1 MRTFIS
7 TQYTPNGNA
16 IEVFDYRALQTE
28 MNGVDSA
35 LTVLQQSVLGIDER
49 IAKLEDTVKTLERLV
64 TFCATRYPEVVNEFL
79 VTERTKIRLE
89 TGA

>member
-1 MRTFIS
+1 MRQVVS
-7 TQYTPNGNA
+7 PYYSPSGNN
-16 IEVFDYRALQTE
+16 VTVLDPHALQTE
-28 MNGVDSA
+28 LNGIDSG